1 MGKIKSF
8 TVKIEPEIVSQTYP
22 ELTEAQVAAVMEE
35 LIQYETDI
43 FDFIFEKIEA
53 IVEDTTDGDDE
64 EDDEEDDDDDDDDFE
79 DDNDEPWMDDEDDE
93 DDDDL

>member
-43 FDFIFEKIEA
+43 FDFIFEKIEE
-53 IVEDTTDGDDE
+53 IVEDTT
-64 EDDEEDDDDDDDDFE
+64 DDEEDDDDDDDDFE

-93 DDDDL
+93 DDDEDDDL

>member
-43 FDFIFEKIEA
+43 FDFIFEKIEE
-53 IVEDTTDGDDE
+53 IVEDTTDGEE
-64 EDDEEDDDDDDDDFE
+64 EDEDDDDDDDLD

-93 DDDDL
+93 DDEDDDF

>member
-43 FDFIFEKIEA
+43 FDFIFEKIEE
-53 IVEDTTDGDDE
+53 IVEDTTDGD
-64 EDDEEDDDDDDDDFE
+64 EDDEGDEDFDD
-79 DDNDEPWMDDEDDE
+79 DDNDEPWMDDEDD
-93 DDDDL
+93 DDDDDDEDF

>member
-22 ELTEAQVAAVMEE
+22 ELTEEQVATVMEE

-43 FDFIFEKIEA
+43 FDFIFEKIEE
-53 IVEDTTDGDDE
+53 IVEDTTDDE
-64 EDDEEDDDDDDDDFE
+64 EDEDDDDDDDDFE

-93 DDDDL
+93 DDDDDL

>member
-8 TVKIEPEIVSQTYP
+8 TVKIEPEIVSQAYP

-35 LIQYETDI
+35 LIQYETDV
-43 FDFIFEKIEA
+43 FDFIFEKIEE

-64 EDDEEDDDDDDDDFE
+64 EDDDDDDDFE

-93 DDDDL
+93 DDEDDDL

>member
-43 FDFIFEKIEA
+43 FDFIFEKIEE
-53 IVEDTTDGDDE
+53 IVEDTTDGEE
-64 EDDEEDDDDDDDDFE
+64 EDDEDDEDDE
-79 DDNDEPWMDDEDDE
+79 DNDEPWMDDEDDE
-93 DDDDL
+93 DDDF

>member
-43 FDFIFEKIEA
+43 FDFIFEKIEE
-53 IVEDTTDGDDE
+53 IVEDTT
-64 EDDEEDDDDDDDDFE
+64 DDEEDDDDEDDDFE
-79 DDNDEPWMDDEDDE
+79 DDKDEPWMDDEDDE
-93 DDDDL
+93 DADEDDDL

>member
-8 TVKIEPEIVSQTYP
+8 TVKIEPEIVSQAYP

-35 LIQYETDI
+35 LIQYETDV
-43 FDFIFEKIEA
+43 FDFIFEKIEE

-64 EDDEEDDDDDDDDFE
+64 EDDDDDDFE

-93 DDDDL
+93 DDEDDDL

>member
-43 FDFIFEKIEA
+43 FDFIFEKIEE
-53 IVEDTTDGDDE
+53 IKE
-64 EDDEEDDDDDDDDFE
+64 
-79 DDNDEPWMDDEDDE
+79 N
-93 DDDDL
+93 